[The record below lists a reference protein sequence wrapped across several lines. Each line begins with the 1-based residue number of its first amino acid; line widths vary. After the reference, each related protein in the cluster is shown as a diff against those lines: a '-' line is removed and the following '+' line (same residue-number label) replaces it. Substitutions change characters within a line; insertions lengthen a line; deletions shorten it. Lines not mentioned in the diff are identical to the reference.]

1 MMRKEMTMIKI
12 GDKVYYRSCFGGGP
26 ILEDTV
32 TRIELCE
39 QERGKYG
46 TPVEAARLES
56 KRYLVIGFDGSWAYG
71 SQIVEVL

>member
-1 MMRKEMTMIKI
+1 MIKI
-12 GDKVYYRSCFGGGP
+12 GDKVSYRSCFGGGP
-26 ILEDTV
+26 VLEDVV

-46 TPVEAARLES
+46 TPVPAARLES
-56 KRYLVIGFDGSWAYG
+56 KKYLVIGFDGAWAYG